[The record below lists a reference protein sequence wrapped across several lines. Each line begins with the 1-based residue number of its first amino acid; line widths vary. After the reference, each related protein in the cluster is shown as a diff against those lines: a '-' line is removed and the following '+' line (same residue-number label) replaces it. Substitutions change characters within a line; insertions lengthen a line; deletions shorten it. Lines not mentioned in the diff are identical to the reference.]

1 VVLLPN
7 VGTFQQSKRSSQPR
21 NAVQRDD
28 TAAKAGQTKRQQ
40 ASEAVLSISLPVCHS
55 TNSSCA
61 DATGNCSGH
70 GFCDRKYGSKDDG
83 ASSECFACK
92 CQETVEKK
100 EDGTMRTVRW
110 GGAACQQKD
119 LSSAFWLTAG
129 ITIMIVTA
137 VGIAMGMLF
146 SVGQEELPG
155 VISAGVGPTRPK

>member
-1 VVLLPN
+1 MVLLPN

-21 NAVQRDD
+21 NTVQRDD

-61 DATGNCSGH
+61 EATGNCSGH